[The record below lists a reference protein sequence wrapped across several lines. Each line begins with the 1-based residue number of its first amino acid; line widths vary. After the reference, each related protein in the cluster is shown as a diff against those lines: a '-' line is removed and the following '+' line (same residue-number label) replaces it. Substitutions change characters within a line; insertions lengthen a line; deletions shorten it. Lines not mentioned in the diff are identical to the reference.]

1 LGKSLI
7 SLIYNPKG
15 DDYMRAFSRLFSN
28 VFTDRTTKNE
38 SVRRQWDQ
46 MRAKALGPSD
56 LAEIDAIFSRQL

>member
-1 LGKSLI
+1 MKV
-7 SLIYNPKG
+7 
-15 DDYMRAFSRLFSN
+15 FSRLISN

-38 SVRRQWDQ
+38 NIHRQWDQ